1 MLVGVTHTVEDP
13 GKFFPLAKETAE
25 NLPAGLTVHQVLPT
39 ADGTRA
45 HCLWEAPSVDD
56 VRNLIDPATVGI
68 SVNEYFE
75 INSDEAIGLP

>member
-1 MLVGVTHTVEDP
+1 MLIGVTHTVTDP
-13 GKFFPLAKETAE
+13 AKFFPLAKETVD
-25 NLPAGLTVHQVLPT
+25 NLPAGLTVRQVLPA

-75 INSDEAIGLP
+75 VDAGGAVGLP